1 LRPCNALMRAPA
13 LKMCKYRGRY
23 QSWVYKPCK
32 VHHYKPKPAKAATVL
47 RSSADRS
54 HVVFAFVVILSMI
67 LIQKRYAR
75 AGS

>member
-1 LRPCNALMRAPA
+1 VQGASLQAEA
-13 LKMCKYRGRY
+13 G
-23 QSWVYKPCK
+23 
-32 VHHYKPKPAKAATVL
+32 KAATVL

-75 AGS
+75 AGA